1 MLTVIPFFFE
11 SRQFCIMG
19 IIYIMLIVSL
29 FLAIFFLLAF
39 LWATKNGQFEDDKT
53 PSIRILYDNELEL
66 NNHKQSEDGNRE
78 I

>member
-1 MLTVIPFFFE
+1 
-11 SRQFCIMG
+11 MG

-29 FLAIFFLLAF
+29 ILALFFLLAF

-53 PSIRILYDNELEL
+53 PSIRILYDNE
-66 NNHKQSEDGNRE
+66 NHLTENKKSEHGDRE